1 MPYFPAFLDLR
12 GRPCLVVGA
21 GGVGR
26 RKIQRLLHCQAHPL
40 IVVEPDPDDD
50 LIRDHEMSRAITL
63 HQRTFQS
70 SDIQGTF
77 LVVASTSNPEVN
89 SQIGH
94 LCHEQNILCNVVD
107 QPGLC
112 SLVWPSMVN
121 RGDLALAVTTGG
133 ASPALTRRIREHLE
147 GQFGPE
153 YATWLKLLKLLR
165 PAIIALG
172 CSQRDNSSVF
182 RSLTDNNVLEAII
195 RGDGPDLLALLQE
208 RLPPDLHPFAR
219 EVLHELEF
227 SL

>member
-21 GGVGR
+21 GRVGR
-26 RKIQRLLHCQAHPL
+26 RKMQRLMHCQASPL
-40 IVVEPDPDDD
+40 IVVEPDPADG
-50 LIRDHEMSRAITL
+50 LIHDPEMSRAITL
-63 HQRTFQS
+63 HIRAFQS
-70 SDIQGTF
+70 NDVQGAF

-89 SQIGH
+89 SHIGN
-94 LCHEQNILCNVVD
+94 LCHEKKILCNVVD
-107 QPGLC
+107 QPELC
-112 SLVWPSMVN
+112 SLVWPSLVN

-133 ASPALTRRIREHLE
+133 ASPALTRRIRQQLE

-153 YATWLKLLKLLR
+153 YATWLKLLKMLR
-165 PAIIALG
+165 PALIALG
-172 CSQRDNSSVF
+172 SPQRENSSVF
-182 RSLTDNNVLEAII
+182 RSLTDDSVLEAII
-195 RGDGPDLLALLQE
+195 RDEGPELLALLQD